1 MNESLT
7 IVLPRKMSLP
17 GRISEAGR
25 QIKEWLL
32 SPDVVFSNERD
43 KLQMT
48 KWELDDREYRYHYL
62 IIKGK
67 GLSASTLRKP
77 LSQSEL
83 KTPEAPAN
91 QLRMGGSVTDTHSDL

>member
-7 IVLPRKMSLP
+7 IVLPRKMSLS
-17 GRISEAGR
+17 GRISEASR

-32 SPDVVFSNERD
+32 SPDVVFSHERD

-48 KWELDDREYRYHYL
+48 KWELDDRECRYHYL

-67 GLSASTLRKP
+67 GLSASTLSNPLPQPRRK
-77 LSQSEL
+77 
-83 KTPEAPAN
+83 TAEAPAN
-91 QLRMGGSVTDTHSDL
+91 QLRIGGSVTDIHSDL